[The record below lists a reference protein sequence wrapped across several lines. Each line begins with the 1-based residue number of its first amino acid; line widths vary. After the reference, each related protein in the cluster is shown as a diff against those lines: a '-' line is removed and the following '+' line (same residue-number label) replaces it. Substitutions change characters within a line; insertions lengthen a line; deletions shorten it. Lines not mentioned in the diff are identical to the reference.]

1 MKEVLK
7 KVWNTEH
14 NIKQGILWVN
24 NALNSFKLEFKEEL
38 HKIKKT
44 IDDVKN
50 SQEQLA
56 GEYENRDSKLACWNY
71 RPISILP
78 LFSKIPEKLMHHRF
92 MDYIIEYKFLYE
104 HQFASKKVN
113 LQGMLF

>member
-56 GEYENRDSKLACWNY
+56 GEYENRKGKIKELMNENKILFRENQQLNSSIRILTESLTSEKIKLNQ
-71 RPISILP
+71 LP
-78 LFSKIPEKLMHHRF
+78 RYTRSSF
-92 MDYIIEYKFLYE
+92 MVEL
-104 HQFASKKVN
+104 
-113 LQGMLF
+113 